1 METQHFSILVNAPAN
16 VVWQTMFDDSTYRQ
30 WTSVFNPDSYFEG
43 AWLPG
48 QALPKDGWLTPS
60 DGPGFGLEIPEQWLE
75 PFFGA

>member
-1 METQHFSILVNAPAN
+1 VAWLECFVNTPPG
-16 VVWQTMFDDSTYRQ
+16 VPIT
-30 WTSVFNPDSYFEG
+30 EG

-60 DGPGFGLEIPEQWLE
+60 DGPGFGLEIPADWLE